1 MEWGLEG
8 FDPPVGAGIIAFV
21 VDKNFRSH
29 IRVSRRVTPVRHY
42 ARRGAASAS
51 LEAHPHMT
59 DTGFVV
65 ADRTAVVVDAHP
77 HDEQAL
83 RGCRWSDLATTIPM
97 GRVGE
102 PLEVANVIVSLLSD
116 EWSYVTGQCI
126 NVNGGQFML

>member
-1 MEWGLEG
+1 
-8 FDPPVGAGIIAFV
+8 
-21 VDKNFRSH
+21 
-29 IRVSRRVTPVRHY
+29 
-42 ARRGAASAS
+42 
-51 LEAHPHMT
+51 MT

-65 ADRTAVVVDAHP
+65 ADRAAVVVDAHP